1 MKIGLTYTNVQSK
14 HVNYENWLKG
24 DEEDIEIITF
34 KVVDKNNEEIV
45 TCDGLVM
52 SGGIDI
58 HPKFYGNTELKYCN
72 SPKEFKCDRDSFEIN
87 ILKAA
92 FTKNIPV
99 LAICRGFQLVNCL
112 QSGTLIQ
119 DLGDS
124 LNKIHNSEKIDKT
137 AYDKAH
143 GLKITKDSLLF
154 DVVGDDRTVV
164 NSGHH
169 QAIDRLGDGLII
181 NCRADDGTIEGIEWA
196 DRKDKAFFLGVQ
208 WHPERMFKFQLD
220 KHPITQNIR
229 EAFVKAVSEQKI
241 LNTKKSNEYS
251 N

>member
-1 MKIGLTYTNVQSK
+1 MKIGLTYTIGFKKPKTEEK
-14 HVNYENWLKG
+14 HLNYIDWIKSDNP
-24 DEEDIEIITF
+24 DIEIVTF
-34 KVVDKNNEEIV
+34 KKDDKNAGEIKN
-45 TCDGLVM
+45 CDGLIL
-52 SGGIDI
+52 SGGVDI
-58 HPKFYGNTELKYCN
+58 HPKLYNSENLSYCKGPENFQLERDEFELG
-72 SPKEFKCDRDSFEIN
+72 
-87 ILKAA
+87 ILKEA
-92 FTKNIPV
+92 FERKIPV

-241 LNTKKSNEYS
+241 LNTKK
-251 N
+251 